1 MNTYDKDANPMKKY
15 ILPVFLLLLVI
26 TFMSPGS
33 LAIYSQQREA
43 RGRLYTRIFLFNSS
57 EKSTSYNLGLSG
69 LALAPGIGEKELY
82 RFDLTNTSGSSE
94 VSDYNISV
102 NISSSGMSRATS
114 AMAGLVFRLYHVTS
128 ESGSP
133 IASVSSGELSHGGLI
148 FPAGIKKTNQYKL
161 TAEWADNGDR
171 AAQTAVASSGTK
183 YAVGLTVTAT
193 GID

>member
-1 MNTYDKDANPMKKY
+1 MKKY

-57 EKSTSYNLGLSG
+57 EKSTSYDLGLSG
-69 LALAPGIGEKELY
+69 LALAPGSGEKELN

-114 AMAGLVFRLYHVTS
+114 AMAGLVFRLYDVTS

-171 AAQTAVASSGTK
+171 TAQTAVASSGTK
-183 YAVGLTVTAT
+183 YTVGLTVTAT